1 MAHVRSA
8 MLCDFAQVREGLLF
22 VSSGGI
28 TRVAAP
34 ALGAPVSI
42 SVAGKLEVLS
52 YEAGTTHEITF
63 KVSAVDT
70 STVVWEAALSIA
82 TSADPGGLFP
92 GESLHVPF
100 ALPVGPF
107 PATAFG
113 PHDLKVSIDNA
124 ETELLTFYV
133 LQLVN
138 GTGGPDGDDGP
149 S

>member
-1 MAHVRSA
+1 

-34 ALGAPVSI
+34 GIGAPVTI
-42 SVAGKLEVLS
+42 SVAGELEVLS
-52 YEAGTTHEITF
+52 YEAGSTHEITF
-63 KVSAVDT
+63 KVSVVET
-70 STVVWEAALSIA
+70 STVVWEAALSIS

-107 PATAFG
+107 PATTFG
-113 PHDLKVSIDNA
+113 PHDLKVTIDSS

-133 LQLVN
+133 LQMVN
-138 GTGGPDGDDGP
+138 GNGDGIADADPDLN
-149 S
+149 

>member
-8 MLCDFAQVREGLLF
+8 ILCDFAQVREGLLF

-28 TRVAAP
+28 TRIAAAGP
-34 ALGAPVSI
+34 GAPIGFSI
-42 SVAGKLEVLS
+42 AGELEVLAH
-52 YEAGTTHEITF
+52 EAGGTHEVTF
-63 KVSAVDT
+63 KVTVVET
-70 STVVWEAALSIA
+70 STTLWEAALSID
-82 TSADPGGLFP
+82 TSASGNGLFP

-113 PHDLKVSIDNA
+113 PHDLKVSIDSS

-133 LQLVN
+133 LQMV
-138 GTGGPDGDDGP
+138 GGDQAD
-149 S
+149 